1 MIDAMQ
7 MTVSKE
13 IEKRIDE
20 TSSTRSRTG
29 RDLARTAMP
38 DVVTGI
44 WRAGGCDRSRSTG
57 EEARVA
63 VAQRRPAM

>member
-7 MTVSKE
+7 MTVSSE

-38 DVVTGI
+38 EVVTDMG
-44 WRAGGCDRSRSTG
+44 RAGGCGGSRSAG
-57 EEARVA
+57 
-63 VAQRRPAM
+63 